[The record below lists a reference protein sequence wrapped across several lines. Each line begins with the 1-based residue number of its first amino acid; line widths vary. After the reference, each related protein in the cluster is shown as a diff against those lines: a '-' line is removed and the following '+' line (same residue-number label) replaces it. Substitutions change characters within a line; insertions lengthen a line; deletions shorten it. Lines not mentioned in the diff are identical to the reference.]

1 MSPLESR
8 SPDAVDAILAQWH
21 RERPD
26 LDVSPMGL
34 IGRLKRCVVLLR
46 RRLDEKFAEFGL
58 AGWEFDMLAT
68 LRRSGAPYCL
78 APTALFSAMMVSSG
92 TMTHR
97 LKGLESSGWVQRVP
111 NPEDARSTLV
121 QLTDAGLALID
132 QAVSAHVD
140 NERALLAAL
149 SVTDQQALDD
159 GLARLL
165 ASLEPAP

>member
-1 MSPLESR
+1 
-8 SPDAVDAILAQWH
+8 
-21 RERPD
+21 
-26 LDVSPMGL
+26 
-34 IGRLKRCVVLLR
+34 
-46 RRLDEKFAEFGL
+46 
-58 AGWEFDMLAT
+58 MLAT

-97 LKGLESSGWVQRVP
+97 LKGLESAGWVQRVA

-121 QLTDAGLALID
+121 QLSEAGLQLID
-132 QAVSAHVD
+132 RAVAAHVD

-149 SVTDQQALDD
+149 SAAEQQVLDQ

>member
-1 MSPLESR
+1 
-8 SPDAVDAILAQWH
+8 
-21 RERPD
+21 
-26 LDVSPMGL
+26 
-34 IGRLKRCVVLLR
+34 
-46 RRLDEKFAEFGL
+46 
-58 AGWEFDMLAT
+58 
-68 LRRSGAPYCL
+68 
-78 APTALFSAMMVSSG
+78 MMVSSG

-149 SVTDQQALDD
+149 SVTDQQVLDD